1 LADRP
6 PAEQGPGVQATAA
19 RKERAAVWSILAS
32 IAITLAKGAAGFATG
47 SLALISDAAHSL
59 VDVASTTLT
68 WLALRAAHKPADDEH
83 HYGHGKFE
91 SVAALAETAF
101 LFLLSG
107 VVAYEGVRRLASQQS
122 AVTFS
127 WAAVAVL
134 VAAILVDAWRWRSL
148 KRIARETGSEALE
161 ADALHFSSD
170 LVNSVLVLGA
180 LAAAAMGYPQ
190 VDAVVAVAVAAFIAV
205 AGFRLA
211 QRTLSTLLDTAPK
224 GLGER
229 VRVLA
234 ENVSGVVAVDRVRVR
249 PAGGRILGEVHV
261 RVSRTLPLERVAAI
275 KGAITA
281 SIGREL
287 PSAEFT
293 VTADPIQLDDET
305 ILERIMLIAA
315 KLHVPIHHVTVQ
327 NLSRRLSVSFDLE
340 VDGAMSLGQA
350 HEVATRVE
358 NVIRE
363 ELGPQVEVESHIE
376 PLAVSH
382 LEGREADAATV
393 ARIAGTLADNTRAD
407 AGIGEVH
414 NVRVRQTAAGLIVNY
429 HCRVAASFN
438 VAAVHALVD
447 DLERRIRLAHPE
459 ILRVVGHAEPRF
471 GGEERTD
478 AAAEHRIAPPG
489 LAAIHGR

>member
-1 LADRP
+1 MNDRAA
-6 PAEQGPGVQATAA
+6 AESAASFSATAA
-19 RKERAAVWSILAS
+19 RKERAALWSILAS
-32 IAITLAKGAAGFATG
+32 AGITIGKGAAGFATG

-68 WLALRAAHKPADDEH
+68 WLALRTAHKPADEEH

-107 VVAYEGVRRLASQQS
+107 VVAYEGLRRLASMQS
-122 AVTFS
+122 SVTFS
-127 WAAVAVL
+127 WAAVGVL
-134 VAAILVDAWRWRSL
+134 IAAILIDAWRWRSL

-170 LVNSVLVLGA
+170 LVNSVLVLVA
-180 LAAAAMGYPQ
+180 LGAAAAGYPQ
-190 VDAVVAVAVAAFIAV
+190 VDAIVAVAVAAFIAV

-229 VRVLA
+229 VRGLA
-234 ENVSGVVAVDRVRVR
+234 EAVAGVVAVERVRVR
-249 PAGGRILGEVHV
+249 PAGGRMLGEVHV
-261 RVSRTLPLERVAAI
+261 RVSRTLPLERVSAI
-275 KGAITA
+275 KQGIIG
-281 SIGREL
+281 SIEREL
-287 PSAEFT
+287 PTAEFT

-305 ILERIMLIAA
+305 ILERILLIATR
-315 KLHVPIHHVTVQ
+315 LRVPIHHVTVQ
-327 NLSRRLSVSFDLE
+327 NLSHRLSVSFDLE
-340 VDGAMSLGQA
+340 VDGGMSLGQA

-358 NVIRE
+358 NVIRD

-382 LEGREADAATV
+382 LDGREADAATV
-393 ARIAGTLADNTRAD
+393 ARIAQTLADNSATD
-407 AGIGEVH
+407 AKIGEVH

-429 HCRVAASFN
+429 HCRVDAALD
-438 VAAVHALVD
+438 VATVHDLVD

-459 ILRVVGHAEPRF
+459 MLRVVGHAEPRHA
-471 GGEERTD
+471 D
-478 AAAEHRIAPPG
+478 
-489 LAAIHGR
+489 

>member
-1 LADRP
+1 MDDRP
-6 PAEQGPGVQATAA
+6 SVGPAPSFQATAA
-19 RKERAAVWSILAS
+19 RKERAAFWSILAS
-32 IAITLAKGAAGFATG
+32 AAITLAKGAAGFATG

-68 WLALRAAHKPADDEH
+68 WLALRAAHKPADEEH

-107 VVAYEGVRRLASQQS
+107 VVAYEGVRRLASEQS
-122 AVTFS
+122 TVTFS
-127 WAAVAVL
+127 WAAVGVL
-134 VAAILVDAWRWRSL
+134 IAAIGVDAWRWRSL

-170 LVNSVLVLGA
+170 LVNSVLVLAA
-180 LAAAAMGYPQ
+180 LGAAAAGYPQ
-190 VDAVVAVAVAAFIAV
+190 VDAVVAVAVAAFIAI

-229 VRVLA
+229 VRALA
-234 ENVSGVVAVDRVRVR
+234 EDVPGVVAVERVRVR
-249 PAGGRILGEVHV
+249 PAGGRMLGEVHV

-275 KGAITA
+275 KHGIMG
-281 SIGREL
+281 SIERDMPG
-287 PSAEFT
+287 AEFT

-305 ILERIMLIAA
+305 ILERIMLIATR
-315 KLHVPIHHVTVQ
+315 LRVPIHHVTVQ

-340 VDGAMSLGQA
+340 VDGGLSLGQA

-382 LEGREADAATV
+382 LDGREADAATV
-393 ARIAGTLADNTRAD
+393 ARIATTLADNTAAD
-407 AGIGEVH
+407 AAIGEVH
-414 NVRVRQTAAGLIVNY
+414 HVRVRETPAGLIVNY
-429 HCRVAASFN
+429 HCRMDACFDVAT
-438 VAAVHALVD
+438 VHQLVD

-459 ILRVVGHAEPRF
+459 ILRVVGHAEPRHV
-471 GGEERTD
+471 D
-478 AAAEHRIAPPG
+478 
-489 LAAIHGR
+489 

>member
-1 LADRP
+1 VKDRP
-6 PAEQGPGVQATAA
+6 PAERAPGFAATAA
-19 RKERAAVWSILAS
+19 RKERAAFWSILAS
-32 IAITLAKGAAGFATG
+32 AAITLAKGAAGFATG

-107 VVAYEGVRRLASQQS
+107 VVAYEGVRRLASEEN

-180 LAAAAMGYPQ
+180 LGAAAAGYPQ
-190 VDAVVAVAVAAFIAV
+190 VDALVAIAVALFIAV

-229 VRVLA
+229 VQALA
-234 ENVSGVVAVDRVRVR
+234 KNVAGVVAVERVRVR
-249 PAGGRILGEVHV
+249 PAGGRMLGEVHV

-275 KGAITA
+275 KEGIRA
-281 SIGREL
+281 SIEREL
-287 PSAEFT
+287 PTAEFT

-305 ILERIMLIAA
+305 ILERIMLIGAR
-315 KLHVPIHHVTVQ
+315 LRVPIHHDTVQ

-340 VDGAMSLGQA
+340 VDGGMSLGEA

-358 NVIRE
+358 NMIRE

-376 PLAVSH
+376 PLALTH
-382 LEGREADAATV
+382 LDGREADAATV
-393 ARIAGTLADNTRAD
+393 ARIATTLAEMTP
-407 AGIGEVH
+407 AGAPIGEVH

-429 HCRVAASFN
+429 HCRVDAAFD
-438 VAAVHALVD
+438 VATVHDLVD

-459 ILRVVGHAEPRF
+459 ILRVVGHAEPDTVQD
-471 GGEERTD
+471 GADG
-478 AAAEHRIAPPG
+478 AAEHRIAPAG
-489 LAAIHGR
+489 GAAINPT